1 MGPGTAR
8 RRRAAGKKVRG
19 WVASRLHA
27 TVQSDVQA
35 RERRPLVGTARRRRA
50 AGKDLEC
57 GGGSPLGR
65 DPAFSLIRTA
75 AWYTPFAALRAA
87 VPTGGR
93 RSLGRRLVTAPLGDD
108 AGRKFRV
115 THRFHPLY
123 GREYVLL
130 ERGRYWGAERVM
142 WEDERGEVRSLPA
155 SWTSA
160 GEEDAFRVMSAGRSA
175 FRVEDLL
182 ELVEVVRGV
191 EGERSGGAG
200 GVAGGVRGGLAVKGI
215 SSHE

>member
-1 MGPGTAR
+1 MG
-8 RRRAAGKKVRG
+8 
-19 WVASRLHA
+19 S
-27 TVQSDVQA
+27 
-35 RERRPLVGTARRRRA
+35 
-50 AGKDLEC
+50 
-57 GGGSPLGR
+57 
-65 DPAFSLIRTA
+65 
-75 AWYTPFAALRAA
+75 TPFAGLCPAVPTGGRRSKPFPRFFSVGDVRFRCAVAQRCRPEAGGQFSRWGPAVARREGELGLRRSLGSGQR

-93 RSLGRRLVTAPLGDD
+93 RSLGRRLLTAPDGDD
-108 AGRKFRV
+108 AGRRFRV

-123 GREYVLL
+123 GREYELL
-130 ERGRYWGAERVM
+130 ERGRYWGAERVF

-182 ELVEVVRGV
+182 ELAEVVRGV

-200 GVAGGVRGGLAVKGI
+200 GEAGRVGGEMGVKGI

>member
-1 MGPGTAR
+1 
-8 RRRAAGKKVRG
+8 
-19 WVASRLHA
+19 
-27 TVQSDVQA
+27 
-35 RERRPLVGTARRRRA
+35 
-50 AGKDLEC
+50 
-57 GGGSPLGR
+57 
-65 DPAFSLIRTA
+65 
-75 AWYTPFAALRAA
+75 
-87 VPTGGR
+87 
-93 RSLGRRLVTAPLGDD
+93 
-108 AGRKFRV
+108 
-115 THRFHPLY
+115 
-123 GREYVLL
+123 
-130 ERGRYWGAERVM
+130 M

-191 EGERSGGAG
+191 GERSGGAG

>member
-1 MGPGTAR
+1 MRDLASPGRSRTIPPHWGPSLPAACGVPLPAR
-8 RRRAAGKKVRG
+8 RSAPGEAEPSPPQSGSLSAG
-19 WVASRLHA
+19 RL
-27 TVQSDVQA
+27 
-35 RERRPLVGTARRRRA
+35 RRP
-50 AGKDLEC
+50 
-57 GGGSPLGR
+57 
-65 DPAFSLIRTA
+65 
-75 AWYTPFAALRAA
+75 
-87 VPTGGR
+87 VPTRGR

-191 EGERSGGAG
+191 GERSGGAG

>member
-1 MGPGTAR
+1 MGRPRAFGPLCRPGGRRSLSCGAVGPGEGCAERGTVCVSGDAPP
-8 RRRAAGKKVRG
+8 AG
-19 WVASRLHA
+19 L
-27 TVQSDVQA
+27 
-35 RERRPLVGTARRRRA
+35 RP
-50 AGKDLEC
+50 
-57 GGGSPLGR
+57 
-65 DPAFSLIRTA
+65 
-75 AWYTPFAALRAA
+75 A

-93 RSLGRRLVTAPLGDD
+93 RSRGRRLLTAPDGDD
-108 AGRKFRV
+108 AGRRFRV

-123 GREYVLL
+123 GREYELL
-130 ERGRYWGAERVM
+130 ERGRYWGAERVF

-182 ELVEVVRGV
+182 ELAEVVRVV

-200 GVAGGVRGGLAVKGI
+200 GEAGRVGGEIGVKGI